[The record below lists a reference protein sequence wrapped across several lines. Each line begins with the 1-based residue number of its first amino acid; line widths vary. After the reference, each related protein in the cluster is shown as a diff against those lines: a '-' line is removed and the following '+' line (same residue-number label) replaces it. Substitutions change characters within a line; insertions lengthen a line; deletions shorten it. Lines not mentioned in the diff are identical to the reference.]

1 MRILVDTFFLH
12 SFECDE
18 CMLIFVCVCVCAW
31 CHGVPSVIGTIH
43 QTFAAH

>member
-18 CMLIFVCVCVCAW
+18 CMLIFVFVCAW

-43 QTFAAH
+43 QTFAAR